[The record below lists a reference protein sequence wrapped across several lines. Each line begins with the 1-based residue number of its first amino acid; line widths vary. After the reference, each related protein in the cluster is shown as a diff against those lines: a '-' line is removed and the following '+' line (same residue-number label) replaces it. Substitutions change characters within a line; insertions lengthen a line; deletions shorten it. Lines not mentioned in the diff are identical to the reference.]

1 MTDDRCPELHLCQ
14 ETPSF
19 SVYSNSADKKK
30 DRVRVTEPFSPPQSL
45 GSQSVSAH
53 GELLSF
59 LQTIK
64 TEMAPR

>member
-1 MTDDRCPELHLCQ
+1 MTDVQSCTFARRLHLFLFILKAQ
-14 ETPSF
+14 IKE
-19 SVYSNSADKKK
+19 K

-53 GELLSF
+53 GELFSF
-59 LQTIK
+59 LRTIK